1 MGLILLAVCD
11 HCDLQESISF
21 GAGMSDFTTVC
32 NVPAINRKTGKLV
45 VKNYLKHRSSKSL
58 SFYNQ
63 PNMYSGDLGD
73 EYHEWDD
80 VLLKQTGNLC
90 PNCKSFTMN
99 FELLACYD

>member
-1 MGLILLAVCD
+1 MGSVLKAICKCGFEKEFL
-11 HCDLQESISF
+11 F
-21 GAGMSDFTTVC
+21 GGGMMDFNTVC
-32 NVPAINRKTGKLV
+32 NVPALNKETGEFV
-45 VKNYLKHRSSKSL
+45 VENYLSKSSSEDL

-73 EYHEWDD
+73 EYHQWSG

-99 FELLACYD
+99 FELIACYD